1 MDILEKIIRE
11 NCWKF
16 DKGYPDMDVP
26 KDVDLLNEIVEGY
39 KYKIKE
45 EEDSPE
51 SEKAEIISLIQ
62 QGKFSIEQLKSLKS
76 SIAGIEY
83 KDDFF
88 NYTKGKQMNQ
98 RAATSIYNKAL
109 ELNVIQEV
117 LSYIKSDKPNF
128 TRLSKSGNVNSISN
142 FKPLGSEFI
151 SWLYA
156 FTIGAGENAVGV
168 GRMEEFLIFMLEDT
182 NNPGTGDVGL
192 GDSGEIEVK
201 GDNAKIWG
209 QKKGLLSTS
218 GFNRGEKSLD
228 EHFAALID
236 GEVYKG
242 VAGSKTAIA
251 PILLQNVNAAQ
262 EDNASDTEVLTAVKN
277 VLKDF
282 YITSE
287 GASKIDEYITMSSL
301 SDANRLNTDIF
312 KAQLN
317 LYAQVEGWDYL
328 WIGQPKNGDYKIFTA
343 DQLNAAIDSGDI
355 IISSS
360 MGLGNVYRMRVK

>member
-11 NCWKF
+11 NCWRF
-16 DKGYPDMDVP
+16 DKGYPDMDIP

-168 GRMEEFLIFMLEDT
+168 GRMEEFLIFH
-182 NNPGTGDVGL
+182 
-192 GDSGEIEVK
+192 
-201 GDNAKIWG
+201 A
-209 QKKGLLSTS
+209 
-218 GFNRGEKSLD
+218 RR
-228 EHFAALID
+228 
-236 GEVYKG
+236 Y
-242 VAGSKTAIA
+242 
-251 PILLQNVNAAQ
+251 
-262 EDNASDTEVLTAVKN
+262 
-277 VLKDF
+277 
-282 YITSE
+282 
-287 GASKIDEYITMSSL
+287 
-301 SDANRLNTDIF
+301 
-312 KAQLN
+312 
-317 LYAQVEGWDYL
+317 
-328 WIGQPKNGDYKIFTA
+328 
-343 DQLNAAIDSGDI
+343 
-355 IISSS
+355 
-360 MGLGNVYRMRVK
+360 

>member
-1 MDILEKIIRE
+1 MSTTILKESSLEFK
-11 NCWKF
+11 
-16 DKGYPDMDVP
+16 
-26 KDVDLLNEIVEGY
+26 
-39 KYKIKE
+39 KE
-45 EEDSPE
+45 EL
-51 SEKAEIISLIQ
+51 ISLIQ
-62 QGKFSIEQLKSLKS
+62 HGDFSTEQLKSLKS
-76 SIAGIEY
+76 SIIGIEF

-88 NYTKGKQMNQ
+88 KYTNSKNINQ

-109 ELNVIQEV
+109 ELNTIQEV
-117 LSYIKSDKPNF
+117 LTYIKSDKPHF
-128 TRLSKSGNVNSISN
+128 TKLHKSGNINDINN
-142 FKPLGSEFI
+142 FKSLGIEFI
-151 SWLYA
+151 NWLYA

-192 GDSGEIEVK
+192 NGNQEIEVK
-201 GDNAKIWG
+201 GNNAKIWG

-228 EHFAALID
+228 EHFNNLID

-251 PILLQNVNAAQ
+251 PILLQNIDIAQ
-262 EDNASDTEVLTAVKN
+262 KNNIPDTKILNAVKN

-282 YITSE
+282 YITPE
-287 GASKIDEYITMSSL
+287 GAFKIDEYITMASL
-301 SDANRLNTDIF
+301 SSSKRLNTDIF

-328 WIGQPKNGDYKIFTA
+328 WIGQPKKGDYKIFTA
-343 DQLNAAIDSGDI
+343 DQLNTAIDLGDI
-355 IISSS
+355 VISSS
-360 MGLGNVYRMRVK
+360 MGLGNVYRMSVK